1 MYFFVTKLDGVFLL
15 HFIGWRHDRILT
27 PALGGAKIANFFRG
41 QKLEVRFLRSN
52 LYSNEFIGY
61 VDLSDFNETW
71 PECYSNI
78 NPPKGVG
85 L

>member
-1 MYFFVTKLDGVFLL
+1 M
-15 HFIGWRHDRILT
+15 
-27 PALGGAKIANFFRG
+27 NFFRG
-41 QKLEVRFLRSN
+41 QKLEVRFSRSN

-78 NPPKGVG
+78 NPPKCVG

>member
-1 MYFFVTKLDGVFLL
+1 MGVFSLG
-15 HFIGWRHDRILT
+15 FIGWRHYRIDTRLC
-27 PALGGAKIANFFRG
+27 AKIGAKIANFFRG
-41 QKLEVRFLRSN
+41 QKLEVRFSRSN

-71 PECYSNI
+71 PECSSNI